1 VAHGFREREGRHRA
15 WHRADRSRA
24 AAVARGDGW
33 DWPAWQDG
41 ALVLARHELGGDS
54 GFASRAEVSQSQRG
68 GRLKGSPPSATV
80 PAMPPPGPRGRA
92 SRRRQSHGERRVQRF
107 AGLAFVGAVLVLTLL
122 LTAFG
127 SVRSQPSTTTVAAP
141 ASTLLAPAGPP
152 RPQIVA
158 VRGRLRLQ
166 LPVAQ
171 SRVTAIGYHGGSL
184 GALPLEPVG
193 KRGNHGFLGRL
204 VDRVLGPERGELVW
218 YQLQGGRGSRTSTL
232 DVGAPAGTDVFAP
245 VDGVITG
252 MSDFVI
258 DRKAYGIR
266 IDIQPSA
273 APSLVL
279 SLVRLE
285 PDPVLTVGSTVAAG
299 KTRLGTVLDL
309 SQVEDHA
316 LAEFTQDAGNHV
328 ALSVRPAPT
337 LALP

>member
-1 VAHGFREREGRHRA
+1 
-15 WHRADRSRA
+15 
-24 AAVARGDGW
+24 
-33 DWPAWQDG
+33 
-41 ALVLARHELGGDS
+41 
-54 GFASRAEVSQSQRG
+54 
-68 GRLKGSPPSATV
+68 
-80 PAMPPPGPRGRA
+80 M
-92 SRRRQSHGERRVQRF
+92 QRF
-107 AGLAFVGAVLVLTLL
+107 AGLVFVGAVLVFTLL

-127 SVRSQPSTTTVAAP
+127 SVRSGQDTITVAAP
-141 ASTLLAPAGPP
+141 TSALLAPAGPP

-158 VRGRLRLQ
+158 VRGRLRIQ

-171 SRVTAIGYHGGSL
+171 SRVTAIGYHGGSV

-218 YQLQGGRGSRTSTL
+218 YQLAGGNGRRTSTL

-258 DRKAYGIR
+258 DREAYGIR
-266 IDIQPSA
+266 VDIQPAA

-279 SLVRLE
+279 SVMRLD
-285 PDPVLTVGSTVAAG
+285 PDPVLTVGSTVVAA

-309 SQVEDHA
+309 SEVEEHA
-316 LAEFTQDAGNHV
+316 LAEFTQDAGHHV
-328 ALSVRPAPT
+328 TLAVRPAPT